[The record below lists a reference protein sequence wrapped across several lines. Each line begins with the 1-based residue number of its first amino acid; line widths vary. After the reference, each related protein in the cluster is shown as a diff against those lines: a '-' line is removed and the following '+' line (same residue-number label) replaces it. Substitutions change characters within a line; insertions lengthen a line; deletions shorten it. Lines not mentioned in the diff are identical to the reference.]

1 MEKDFAALREIDG
14 DLFKSLFHR
23 ARLGLF
29 LLCFHSIY
37 IVFLIYLFHGAKRS
51 LFLLYLHRISL
62 ISPSQ
67 LHSPIPIASRGR
79 LVESTRKGI

>member
-29 LLCFHSIY
+29 LLCFHSIT
-37 IVFLIYLFHGAKRS
+37 IVFLIYLFHEAERS
-51 LFLLYLHRISL
+51 LFLSYFHPIS
-62 ISPSQ
+62 I
-67 LHSPIPIASRGR
+67 
-79 LVESTRKGI
+79 